1 MNGTLYVVSAPSGAG
16 KTSLLKEL
24 TEADPLLGV
33 AVSHTTRAPRP
44 GEQNDVHYHF
54 IGQATFDAM
63 ITTGEFLEHANVHG
77 NCYGTSRDAV
87 AKVLAS
93 GRDLV
98 LEIDWQGARQVRTA
112 MPEATSVFILPPSRD
127 ALEHRLRERGQDSET
142 VIAERV
148 LNALDEMAHH
158 AEYDYLVVN
167 DRFEEALA
175 DLAAIFRAHRLL
187 AAAQAERHPQ
197 LLDQLLATH

>member
-16 KTSLLKEL
+16 KTSLLKAL

-33 AVSHTTRAPRP
+33 AVSHTTRTSRP

-54 IGQATFDAM
+54 IDQATFDAM
-63 ITTGEFLEHANVHG
+63 VTAGEFLEHANVHG
-77 NCYGTSRDAV
+77 NCYGTSRAAV

-98 LEIDWQGARQVRTA
+98 LEIDWQGARQVREA

-127 ALEHRLRERGQDSET
+127 ALEHRLRARGQDSEA

-148 LNALDEMAHH
+148 LNALNEMAHH

-167 DRFEEALA
+167 DRFDDALA
-175 DLAAIFRAHRLL
+175 DLAAIFRARRLL

>member
-16 KTSLLKEL
+16 KTSLLKAL

-44 GEQNDVHYHF
+44 GEKNDVHYHF
-54 IGQATFDAM
+54 IDQATFDAM
-63 ITTGEFLEHANVHG
+63 VTAGEFLEHANVHG
-77 NCYGTSRDAV
+77 NCYGTSRTAV

-98 LEIDWQGARQVRTA
+98 LEIDWQGARQVREA

-127 ALEHRLRERGQDSET
+127 ALEHRLRERGQDSEA

-167 DRFEEALA
+167 DRFDEALA
-175 DLAAIFRAHRLL
+175 DLAAIFRARRLL